1 VSFSKLRTISLW
13 AGIIVALTFLFL
25 KMRTVDANQHDNF
38 SSSVRQLEEVDATLN
53 QHILESRFGLLAS
66 YDHINTDLAREK
78 HLRYQ
83 LAKIP
88 DFVSYSSRAD
98 IVRSIELFDARLEK
112 KEELLEQF
120 KSANSVINNSVRYF
134 PVVSRELTDTLKAEG
149 SEKELA
155 EQIDNLLEDVL
166 IYNLFSENE
175 FASHISAQLDSV
187 ARKQGRD
194 LTKVQQLD
202 RDNVIAHARTIVRLK
217 PEVDTVVQSLLA
229 VQTGESAEEIIR
241 TYNVNYA
248 SAQHA
253 SSVYRVFLYFSSIG
267 LLIFICIIVL
277 RLKDSNAHLKR
288 ELADRKQAEIAVR
301 NSEERFRMVAENLGE
316 GIIITDLNDVVNYA
330 NSRMIEITGYDQDE
344 LIGRPGYEVL
354 MSHEAAPEMQKR
366 NSERG
371 NGASERYEMPIIR
384 KDGVV
389 VWLEINATPYRDT
402 NGQIIGTLAANTDIT
417 ERIRVEEE
425 LRISRE
431 RYELA
436 VEGSNDG
443 LWDWNMLTNEVYFS
457 PRWKSMLGY
466 EDDEFENQF
475 ASWEA
480 ALHPDDHARALATI
494 DAYVAGRTSQYS
506 LEHRLLHKNGTYP
519 WILARA
525 AILHDGNG
533 KPYRLSGSHTDIT
546 ERKQLE
552 LELTAARDTAIES
565 TRLKSEFLAN
575 MSHEIRTPMNGIM
588 GMTELTLDT
597 DLSPEQ
603 RDYLGMVKTSADSL
617 LVIIDDI
624 LDFSKI
630 ESGKFELDPIDFN
643 LTDAITETLR
653 PLAVRAEQKG
663 LALTSYVAPN
673 VPAYCFGD
681 VTRLRQILVNLVGNA
696 IKFTESGEI
705 AVQVEQ
711 ENPTGTDVRL
721 HFEVRD
727 TGIGV
732 SPEKQ
737 GLIFEAFAQADGSTT
752 RKYGGTGL
760 GLAITSQL
768 VALMGGRVWVESPA
782 TIHESDRINPGC
794 IFHFTLQL
802 GAASPTF
809 GTKSAGKFK
818 TSARPV
824 RAQETSMRKWRVLLA
839 EDHPINQHLVVA
851 LLTKRGHL
859 VKVAMNGRQAVDMF
873 AQEPFDIVLMDV
885 QMPQM
890 NGFEATREIR
900 EREAALN
907 VRTPIIAMTAYAMKG
922 DRERCLA
929 AGMDAYLS
937 KPIQADELLITLENM
952 ISKSDSHCVGMTAVQ
967 DAQADDDVDLSALL
981 ARADGD
987 PELAGELIEIFL
999 EEWPQLLAAI
1009 REAIGENDCPALERA
1024 AHTAKGAICYFS
1036 TGNAAHAASRLQ
1048 QMAIEGHLSE
1058 VQTTLTDLEASVELV
1073 TTKLRE
1079 FRSAYVS

>member
-1 VSFSKLRTISLW
+1 MSFSQLRTISLW
-13 AGIIVALTFLFL
+13 AGIILALTFLFL
-25 KMRTVDANQHDNF
+25 KMRTVDVHQHDNF
-38 SSSVRQLEEVDATLN
+38 SSNLRQLEEVDATLN
-53 QHILESRFGLLAS
+53 QHILEARFGLLAS
-66 YDHINTDLAREK
+66 YDHINADLTTEK
-78 HLRYQ
+78 QLRNQ

-88 DFVSYSSRAD
+88 DFVSYPSRVD
-98 IVRSIELFDARLEK
+98 ILKSIEVFDAQLRK
-112 KEELLEQF
+112 KEALIEQF

-134 PVVSRELTDTLKAEG
+134 PVASRELTDTLKAEG
-149 SEKELA
+149 SEKELT
-155 EQIDNLLEDVL
+155 EQIDNLLQDVL
-166 IYNLFSENE
+166 IYNLYSENE
-175 FASHISAQLDSV
+175 FASHINAQLDSI
-187 ARKQGRD
+187 ASLPGRD

-202 RDNVIAHARTIVRLK
+202 RANVIAHARTIIRLK
-217 PEVDTVVQSLLA
+217 PEVDTFVQSLLA

-241 TYNVNYA
+241 TYNVNYV
-248 SAQHA
+248 SAQKA
-253 SSVYRVFLYFSSIG
+253 SNVYRVFLYLSSIG

-277 RLKDSNAHLKR
+277 RLKETNSHLHL

-301 NSEERFRMVAENLGE
+301 NSEERFRMMAENLGE
-316 GIIITDLNDVVNYA
+316 GIIITDLNDVVNYV

-344 LIGRPGYEVL
+344 LIGRRGYEVL
-354 MSHEAAPEMQKR
+354 MSPQAAPEMQKR
-366 NSERG
+366 NSERAK
-371 NGASERYEMPIIR
+371 GASERYKMPIIR

-402 NGQIIGTLAANTDIT
+402 DGQIIGTLAANTDIT

-425 LRISRE
+425 LRISNE

-480 ALHPDDHARALATI
+480 ALHPDDHARALVTI
-494 DAYVAGRTSQYS
+494 DDYVNGRTSHYS
-506 LEHRLLHKNGTYP
+506 LEHRLRHKDGTYP

-525 AILHDGNG
+525 AILHDGYG

-552 LELTAARDTAIES
+552 LELIGARDTAIES

-597 DLSPEQ
+597 DLAPEQ

-630 ESGKFELDPIDFN
+630 ESGRFELDPIDFN

-663 LALTSYVAPN
+663 LTLTSYVAPN

-681 VTRLRQILVNLVGNA
+681 GTRLRQILVNLVGNA

-705 AVQVEQ
+705 AVQVEH
-711 ENPTGTDVRL
+711 ENHTGTDVRL
-721 HFEVRD
+721 HFQVRD

-760 GLAITSQL
+760 GLAISSQL
-768 VALMGGRVWVESPA
+768 VALMGGRIWVESPSP
-782 TIHESDRINPGC
+782 THENDINPGC
-794 IFHFTLQL
+794 VFHFTLQF
-802 GAASPTF
+802 GAAKAALDAKSP
-809 GTKSAGKFK
+809 KNIKASAQPIRG
-818 TSARPV
+818 R
-824 RAQETSMRKWRVLLA
+824 ETSGPHWRILLA

-851 LLTKRGHL
+851 LLTKRGHQ
-859 VKVAMNGRQAVDMF
+859 VKVATNGRQAVEMH
-873 AQEPFDIVLMDV
+873 AQGRFDVVLMDV
-885 QMPQM
+885 QMPEM
-890 NGFEATREIR
+890 NGFEATCEIR
-900 EREAALN
+900 ERETPLRL
-907 VRTPIIAMTAYAMKG
+907 RTPIIAMTAYAMKG

-937 KPIQADELLITLENM
+937 KPINAEELLRTMENV
-952 ISKSDSHCVGMTAVQ
+952 ISKSDSSGVEIGGIDT
-967 DAQADDDVDLSALL
+967 DQADDDVGLSALL
-981 ARADGD
+981 ARADGN

-1009 REAIGENDCPALERA
+1009 RKALGENDSLALERA

-1036 TGNAAHAASRLQ
+1036 NGSAVQAALRLQ
-1048 QMAIEGHLSE
+1048 QIAVEGDLSE
-1058 VQTTLTDLEASVELV
+1058 GQMTLTDLEASVELV
-1073 TTKLRE
+1073 NARLRE
-1079 FRSAYVS
+1079 FRGTAVS

>member
-1 VSFSKLRTISLW
+1 VSLSTLKTISVW

-38 SSSVRQLEEVDATLN
+38 SSSLRQLEEVDATLN

-66 YDHINTDLAREK
+66 YDQISADLTREK
-78 HLRYQ
+78 QLRYQ

-88 DFVSYSSRAD
+88 DFISYSSRAD
-98 IVRSIELFDARLEK
+98 IARSIELFDARLEN
-112 KEELLEQF
+112 KEELLERF
-120 KSANSVINNSVRYF
+120 KSTNSVINNSIRYF
-134 PVVSRELTDTLKAEG
+134 PVASRELTDALKAEG
-149 SEKELA
+149 SEKKLTG
-155 EQIDNLLEDVL
+155 QINDLLQDVL
-166 IYNLFSENE
+166 IYNLFSEDE
-175 FASHISAQLDSV
+175 FASHINAQLDSV
-187 ARKQGRD
+187 ERMQSRT
-194 LTKVQQLD
+194 LTNVQQLD
-202 RDNVIAHARTIVRLK
+202 LANVIVHARTIVRLK
-217 PEVDTVVQSLLA
+217 PEVDTFVQSLLA

-248 SAQHA
+248 SAQQA
-253 SSVYRVFLYFSSIG
+253 SNVYRIFLYLSSIG

-277 RLKDSNAHLKR
+277 RLKDSNVHLHR

-316 GIIITDLNDVVNYA
+316 GLIITDLNDVVNYV
-330 NSRMIEITGYDQDE
+330 NSRMIAITGYDQDE
-344 LIGRPGYEVL
+344 LIGRRGYEVL
-354 MSHEAAPEMQKR
+354 MSHEAAPKMQKR
-366 NSERG
+366 NGERG

-417 ERIRVEEE
+417 ERKQIEVE
-425 LRISRE
+425 LLQAR
-431 RYELA
+431 
-436 VEGSNDG
+436 D
-443 LWDWNMLTNEVYFS
+443 
-457 PRWKSMLGY
+457 
-466 EDDEFENQF
+466 
-475 ASWEA
+475 A
-480 ALHPDDHARALATI
+480 AL
-494 DAYVAGRTSQYS
+494 
-506 LEHRLLHKNGTYP
+506 
-519 WILARA
+519 
-525 AILHDGNG
+525 
-533 KPYRLSGSHTDIT
+533 
-546 ERKQLE
+546 
-552 LELTAARDTAIES
+552 ES

-597 DLSPEQ
+597 DLSPDQ

-643 LTDAITETLR
+643 LTDAIAETLR
-653 PLAVRAEQKG
+653 PLSVRAEQKG

-696 IKFTESGEI
+696 IKFTDSGEI

-711 ENPTGTDVRL
+711 ENHTGTDVRL

-782 TIHESDRINPGC
+782 TIHESDSINPGC

-802 GAASPTF
+802 GAASATL
-809 GTKSAGKFK
+809 GTKAAKKFK
-818 TSARPV
+818 TSARLV
-824 RAQETSMRKWRVLLA
+824 RAQETSARKWRVLLA

-859 VKVAMNGRQAVDMF
+859 VKVAMNGRQAVNMF

-885 QMPQM
+885 QMPEM

-937 KPIQADELLITLENM
+937 KPIQADELLITVENM
-952 ISKSDSHCVGMTAVQ
+952 ISKSDSHGVAMTAVQ
-967 DAQADDDVDLSALL
+967 DAQAGDDVDLSALL

-987 PELAGELIEIFL
+987 PELVEELIEIFL
-999 EEWPQLLAAI
+999 EEWPQLRAAI
-1009 REAIGENDCPALERA
+1009 REAIVENDSLALERA

-1036 TGNAAHAASRLQ
+1036 SGSAAHATSRLQ
-1048 QMAIEGHLSE
+1048 QMAVEGDLSE
-1058 VQTTLTDLEASVELV
+1058 AQTTLTDLDASVELV
-1073 TTKLRE
+1073 TATLRE
-1079 FRSAYVS
+1079 FRSACVS